1 VYRPLILLAAAAS
14 LHDDGLVVRPPEDV
28 GMSPARL
35 GVIDRVVEKG
45 IASGGFP
52 GAAVIVGRR
61 GAIVYDRAFGNLA
74 WSGSGAT
81 PVSTDSSIYDL
92 ASLTKVVG
100 TTTAIM
106 ILYDEG
112 KIRLD
117 DRVQKYVPDFVGW
130 KKDQVTIRMLLAHR
144 GGLAPGRVLW
154 KKAKS
159 PAQAREM
166 VVTTKLATTPG
177 RMTMYSDLGADLLGW
192 VVEAASG
199 ERLDRFLHDR
209 VFSPLGMHNTMFR
222 PADSLKYRI
231 APTEMR
237 PPRGHPIRGEVHD
250 ENAYVLGGVA
260 GHAGLFSTAADL
272 AVFAQMMLNRGE
284 YRGVRIVAD
293 STVRLFTSEVA
304 SARALGWEVGAGE
317 HGAGDY
323 FDGHAYGHTGFTG
336 TSLWIDPDRDLFVV
350 LLTNRVHEARVRR
363 PSIVISDVRQDV
375 ADIVAMS
382 VLDEQFAI
390 PVMPASLRSDR
401 AEDWNRPFRAH
412 ARTATRRAVPP
423 TGTPSRAGGG
433 AVATAGGQSAKV
445 KRP

>member
-1 VYRPLILLAAAAS
+1 
-14 LHDDGLVVRPPEDV
+14 
-28 GMSPARL
+28 MSPARL
-35 GVIDRVVEKG
+35 EVIGRILEKG

-61 GAIVYDRAFGNLA
+61 GAIVYDRGFGTLA
-74 WSGSGAT
+74 WSGAGAV
-81 PVSTDSSIYDL
+81 PVRTDSSIYDL

-100 TTTAIM
+100 TTTALM

-112 KIRLD
+112 KIHLD

-144 GGLAPGRVLW
+144 GGLAPGRELW
-154 KKAKS
+154 RKAKS

-166 VVTTKLATTPG
+166 VATTKLATTPG

-192 VVEAASG
+192 VVESASG
-199 ERLDRFLHDR
+199 ERLDRFLAER
-209 VFSPLGMHNTMFR
+209 VFGPLGMRNTMFR

-231 APTEMR
+231 APTEMH

-272 AVFAQMMLNRGE
+272 AVFAQMMLNRGQ

-293 STVRLFTSEVA
+293 STVRLFTNEVA

-323 FDGHAYGHTGFTG
+323 FDEHAFGHTGFTG

-350 LLTNRVHEARVRR
+350 LLTNRVHQPRVRR
-363 PSIVISDVRQDV
+363 PSILMSDVRQDV
-375 ADIVAMS
+375 ADIAAMS
-382 VLDEQFAI
+382 VLDDEFAV
-390 PVMPASLRSDR
+390 PAMPASFRADR
-401 AEDWNRPFRAH
+401 AENWNRPFRA
-412 ARTATRRAVPP
+412 RTRKSAPRTPTPLAT
-423 TGTPSRAGGG
+423 SGGG
-433 AVATAGGQSAKV
+433 ATATAGRAKAR
-445 KRP
+445 RP

>member
-1 VYRPLILLAAAAS
+1 MLRLLLLAALAAS
-14 LHDDGLVVRPPEDV
+14 LHGDALVVRPPEQV
-28 GMSPARL
+28 GMSAERL
-35 GVIDRVVEKG
+35 ETIDRVVEKG
-45 IASGGFP
+45 ITSGGFP

-74 WSGSGAT
+74 WTGTAAE
-81 PVSTDSSIYDL
+81 PVRTASSIYDL

-100 TTTAIM
+100 TTTALM

-117 DRVQKYVPDFVGW
+117 DKVQKYVPDFVGW

-177 RMTMYSDLGADLLGW
+177 RMMMYSDLGADILGW
-192 VVEAASG
+192 VAEAASG
-199 ERLDRFLHDR
+199 EPLDRFLRER
-209 VFSPLGMHNTMFR
+209 VFTPLGMRNTMFR

-231 APTEMR
+231 APTEMH

-284 YRGVRIVAD
+284 YAGVRIVAD
-293 STVRLFTSEVA
+293 STVRLFTNEVA

-323 FDGHAYGHTGFTG
+323 FDEHAFGHTGFTG

-350 LLTNRVHEARVRR
+350 LLTNRVYEARVRR

-382 VLDEQFAI
+382 VLDDQFAV
-390 PVMPASLRSDR
+390 PAMPASFRADR
-401 AEDWNRPFRAH
+401 AEDWNRPFRAR
-412 ARTATRRAVPP
+412 ARKAIPRKATATPAAN
-423 TGTPSRAGGG
+423 SA
-433 AVATAGGQSAKV
+433 ASASAQAAKV